1 MRPPVPDVNHI
12 EIDELLSAALQDL
25 RDGHRYRQRR
35 PVKVLDAVRVEI
47 DGKILI
53 NFASNNYLGLTHHP
67 AILAAARAVMESTGF
82 GSGAAPLVTG
92 YTQFHADAEKA
103 IAIWKGTEDA
113 VLMSSGFQ
121 ANEAAIIS
129 IPRLAAGLGRRVRF
143 LIDKLAHA
151 SLIDAVR
158 STNHYWRTFPHNNIK
173 KLRMLLSEAEP
184 NDLSIVIT
192 ESIFSM
198 DGDAADLRSLASLK
212 QEKPFI
218 LILDEAHAS
227 GVYGPRGSGLAM
239 ELGVSNAV
247 DLSIVTLSK
256 ALGGIGGAI
265 CGSANW
271 CRSIVNFARP
281 YIFSTALPAAA
292 AAAATAAISVMAAE
306 PHRQQRVRELAKRV
320 RRHLSADSPPSD
332 SPIIPVIL
340 GSESKAIEISEKL
353 QQNGLLVP
361 AIRPPTVPRGTSR
374 LRITL
379 SCEHTDQQVERLL
392 DVLSKTLELRQT

>member
-1 MRPPVPDVNHI
+1 VNHI

-35 PVKVLDAVRVEI
+35 PVKVLDTVRVEI
-47 DGKILI
+47 AGKILI

-67 AILAAARAVMESTGF
+67 AVLEAARTAMESSGY

-92 YTQFHADAEKA
+92 HTQFHADAEKA
-103 IAIWKGTEDA
+103 IATWKGTQDA
-113 VLMSSGFQ
+113 VLFPSGFQ
-121 ANEAAIIS
+121 ANQAAIS
-129 IPRLAAGLGRRVRF
+129 AVPGLAGRRGVRVRF
-143 LIDKLAHA
+143 LIDKLSHA

-158 STNHYWRTFPHNNIK
+158 STGDYWRTFPHNNTK
-173 KLRMLLSEAEP
+173 KLRTLLSKSALE
-184 NDLSIVIT
+184 DMTIVIT

-212 QEKPFI
+212 QEIPFL

-227 GVYGPRGSGLAM
+227 GVYGPGGSGLAS
-239 ELGVSNAV
+239 ELGVSHAV

-271 CRSIVNFARP
+271 CRSIVNFARS

-320 RRHLSADSPPSD
+320 RRQLSAESPPSD

-340 GSESKAIEISEKL
+340 GSESKAMEISEKL
-353 QQNGLLVP
+353 QENGLLVP
-361 AIRPPTVPRGTSR
+361 AIRPPTVARGTSR

-379 SCEHTDQQVERLL
+379 SCEHTDEQVERLL
-392 DVLSKTLELRQT
+392 DVLTKTVGNTDSH